1 MRETQNKTVRN
12 YSIDLL
18 KITAMLMVVILHIT
32 SHGIHN
38 ATITMFSFPYW
49 IVVIMNSFSLVAVNC
64 FVLISGYFLSE
75 RNTSIGR
82 IVPLWIQVFTYSVG
96 VYVLLCVIPDTNVQF
111 SFRSLIEHSLPLMSN
126 QYWFFKY
133 YVLLL
138 IFSPFLNLTIKSL
151 EKKQYTHMLGVCIVL
166 FSIVPSVNVFGDT
179 FGAASGYSLVWF
191 VFLYFLA
198 GYLRKYPPQ
207 KRSWFRLYVCSSMA
221 ILMMRIC
228 GSAAGGVFQ
237 IIANLQQSYNSP
249 LVTAGA
255 VFLFLAATNG
265 PASYGIKSD
274 MMIRKVSGLSFAVY
288 LLHDHG
294 AVSSLL
300 WNNWI
305 CLEKYT
311 HSGGTFIVRAICA
324 WVLIFICGILTELV
338 RDTCNRT
345 ILKLFRCKKQNAESS
360 AI

>member
-1 MRETQNKTVRN
+1 MRQTQRN
-12 YSIDLL
+12 MSIDLL
-18 KITAMLMVVILHIT
+18 KIISMLMVVSLHIT

-38 ATITMFSFPYW
+38 AEIVDFSIPYW
-49 IVVIMNSFSLVAVNC
+49 FVVVINSLSLVAVNC
-64 FVLISGYFLSE
+64 FVLISGYFLSQ
-75 RNTSIGR
+75 SKVSYKR
-82 IVPLWIQVFTYSVG
+82 IISLWIQVFTYSVG
-96 VYVLLCVIPDTNVQF
+96 IYAVLCLSASSNVQF
-111 SFRSLIEHSLPLMSN
+111 SIRGILEHCMPLLTN

-133 YVLLL
+133 YVLLMIL
-138 IFSPFLNLTIKSL
+138 APFLNQWIAVLD
-151 EKKQYTHMLGVCIVL
+151 KKQYARMLMTCAIL
-166 FSIVPSVNVFGDT
+166 FSVVPSVNVFGDT

-191 VFLYFLA
+191 VVLYFLA

-255 VFLFLAATNG
+255 VFLFLAAANG

-300 WNNWI
+300 WNSWI

-311 HSGGTFIVRAICA
+311 HSGGTFFARAICA